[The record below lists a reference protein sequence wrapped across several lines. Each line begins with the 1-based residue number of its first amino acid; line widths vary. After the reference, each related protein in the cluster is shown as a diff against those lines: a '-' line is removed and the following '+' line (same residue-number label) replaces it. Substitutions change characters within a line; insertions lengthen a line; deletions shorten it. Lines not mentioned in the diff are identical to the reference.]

1 MKFLK
6 IKRFLM
12 ICSAIVTIVAIAF
25 ILNITQTNNQTISE
39 NEVRSQLEQMYD
51 AEVASVTM
59 KKDVYQAVIAKSG
72 AVYLVELD
80 SVSGDVYSLEQTDKY
95 IIKEESEIPE
105 GPVELIPQKTTDIVE
120 QPLIENNSSK
130 VIGNKVEA
138 VKPPTKIIISEKPK
152 EQLPIPRVEKT
163 DKKTQVVENNATKLI
178 KSASI
183 KVEEKAAEEKPIKEV
198 IKDVIKE
205 ALKSEP
211 SKQEETKAEAPKEN
225 AVKTEVVSIE
235 MTKLEPAKVAE
246 PAKTETGKA
255 EASKTEEP
263 KTEETQAPAAQSP
276 AASTETKKTET
287 EAKQEKPSTV
297 MISEEQAIKTA
308 QQQYKGTVESSSFV
322 KTNEGGYYLIVMKA
336 TMPESDSKESA
347 KEKKTKATIQV
358 HAISGKILTVTW
370 E

>member
-1 MKFLK
+1 
-6 IKRFLM
+6 M
-12 ICSAIVTIVAIAF
+12 ICSAIFTIVAIVF
-25 ILNITQTNNQTISE
+25 LLDITQPNNQTISE

-51 AEVASVTM
+51 AEVAGVTM
-59 KKDVYQAVIAKSG
+59 NKDVYQAVITKSG
-72 AVYLVELD
+72 AVYIVELD
-80 SVSGDVYSLEQTDKY
+80 AISGDVYSLEQTDEY
-95 IIKEESEIPE
+95 IIKKESEIPE
-105 GPVELIPQKTTDIVE
+105 GPMELVPQKTSEIVE
-120 QPLIENNSSK
+120 QPLIENNSAK
-130 VIGNKVEA
+130 EAGNEVET
-138 VKPPTKIIISEKPK
+138 VKPPTKIINSEKPK
-152 EQLPIPRVEKT
+152 EQLPRVEAT
-163 DKKTQVVENNATKLI
+163 NKTQVIEYSATKSI

-211 SKQEETKAEAPKEN
+211 SKQEETKAETPKEN

-235 MTKLEPAKVAE
+235 MTKLEPAKAAE
-246 PAKTETGKA
+246 PAKTETGKVD
-255 EASKTEEP
+255 ASKSEES
-263 KTEETQAPAAQSP
+263 KKEETKKEESKKEEAQTPAAQSITT
-276 AASTETKKTET
+276 STETKKSET
-287 EAKQEKPSTV
+287 EAKQEKTSTV

-336 TMPESDSKESA
+336 TMPESDSKETT